1 MFCRHELRYIKSKDS
16 GKGIPL
22 LLRAKVRNGVFY
34 EELWPEI
41 ENSGFAVIGN
51 PCEVF
56 VQDPDEKVQTS
67 SGEYY
72 CYKFDADF

>member
-1 MFCRHELRYIKSKDS
+1 MFCSHELRYIKSQNS
-16 GKGIPL
+16 GENIPL

-41 ENSGFAVIGN
+41 KDADFAVIGN
-51 PCEVF
+51 PCDAF

-67 SGEYY
+67 AGEYY
-72 CYKFDADF
+72 CYVFYR